1 MASLTE
7 QLIGDI
13 QNAKQKKRN
22 KATGDKQAIPNNV
35 PFPGNSK
42 GFVELK
48 VSEVYTNQKIDN
60 VEFENPLHT
69 SPEVFDAINKY
80 RGVLVNAISVGQ
92 GPPGLT
98 GKKTKTKNTQ
108 GEDIERA
115 TENAKEIHR
124 IIYET
129 ISSPSLFNPYYGVQ
143 AAGITSGIPLLDT
156 QTSQDVIKAKTNRI
170 NATTTEIVKHVN
182 VGVNIDD
189 CSIANLVALSKR
201 KFSSLGHAKYKYTDF
216 MYCLEVGK
224 ISNNHLIT
232 LRRFNYPIGD
242 NIFGETTL
250 DDESNMSVVGEI
262 GRLITWFGTEDN
274 KLEDILHYSYG
285 ATWKTLEAKIQ
296 ELPSQ
301 ETASERGVMGGLVNL
316 FNPDYNKATERG
328 IAPSALSLILG
339 TGGSDAFLDSA
350 PYADNPAV
358 NGSCYDKNKVYEP
371 QDTLRSMEVP
381 EGKLEFSHEFTLV
394 FNYKL
399 RGYENINAKSALLD
413 LLANIL
419 VVTYKTGTFWP
430 GEQRIIGAPPSPS
443 GWQKVEAFKEDAF
456 AAGGTFIQK
465 MLAGD
470 SFSDAA
476 NSLLSGLSDAINS
489 NFGIDLGSIS
499 SFSDLANVAKGIIDK
514 AGKAGFGGALKGMIG
529 NQLGRPAVYAFDS
542 LLTGDNTG
550 LWHVTIG
557 NPLNP
562 IAVMGNLI
570 MTNAEISHSGPL
582 GLDDF
587 PTDLKV
593 TVTLKHARPR
603 DSVDIQRM
611 YTWGRSAI
619 YGKIGADAN
628 FKYPFG
634 TDSEKT
640 EKKSE
645 ETSVVTEFLTI
656 PLLNAIPAETSDA
669 YGWIGEVNKTRFRKG
684 NVDSMK

>member
-1 MASLTE
+1 MESSDL
-7 QLIGDI
+7 
-13 QNAKQKKRN
+13 
-22 KATGDKQAIPNNV
+22 KALETIK
-35 PFPGNSK
+35 NSK
-42 GFVELK
+42 GSPDLK
-48 VSEVYTNQKIDN
+48 VSKVYVNKQIN
-60 VEFENPLHT
+60 NIEFENPIHT

-92 GPPGLT
+92 GPPGFT
-98 GKKTKTKNTQ
+98 GKKTKEKGAQ
-108 GEDIERA
+108 GEDMESIA
-115 TENAKEIHR
+115 ADAKDTKR

-143 AAGITSGIPLLDT
+143 AAGITSGVPLLDT
-156 QTSQDVIKAKTNRI
+156 QTSKDDISAKSNRKGSKAKI
-170 NATTTEIVKHVN
+170 HKHVN

-201 KFSSLGHAKYKYTDF
+201 KLSALGHAKYKYTDF

-262 GRLITWFGTEDN
+262 GRLVTWFGTEDN
-274 KLEDILHYSYG
+274 KLEDILRYSY
-285 ATWKTLEAKIQ
+285 ASTWKTLEAKIQ

-316 FNPDYNKATERG
+316 FSPAYNKATERG
-328 IAPSALSLILG
+328 IAPSALSLVLG

-358 NGSCYDKNKVYEP
+358 NGSCYDNNRVYEP

-430 GEQRIIGAPPSPS
+430 GEQRIIGAPPNPS
-443 GWQKVEAFKEDAF
+443 GWKKVEEFKKDAF
-456 AAGGTFIQK
+456 ESGATFIQK

-489 NFGIDLGSIS
+489 NFGIDLSSVS
-499 SFSDLANVAKGIIDK
+499 SFGDLANVAKDIIGR
-514 AGKAGFGGALKGMIG
+514 AGDAGFGGALKGMIG

-611 YTWGRSAI
+611 YTWGRTAI

-634 TDSEKT
+634 TNTDST
-640 EKKSE
+640 ETKAND
-645 ETSVVTEFLTI
+645 TSVMREYLTI
-656 PLLNAIPAETSDA
+656 PLLNAIETESCDA
-669 YGWIGEVNKTRFRKG
+669 YGWIGEVNKTRFRRG
-684 NVDSMK
+684 NVDAMK